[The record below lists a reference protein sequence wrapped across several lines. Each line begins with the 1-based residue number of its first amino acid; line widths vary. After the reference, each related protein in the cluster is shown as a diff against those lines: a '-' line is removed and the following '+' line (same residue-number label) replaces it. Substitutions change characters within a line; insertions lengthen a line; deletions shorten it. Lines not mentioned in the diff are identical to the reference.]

1 MTDPQISPPTPGEH
15 NDAADG
21 DGSSVPTSEVA
32 ILVVEDEGIVAQD
45 LLETIARLGYR
56 VAGVASEGVQAV
68 CMAEELQP
76 QLIIMDV
83 GLRGEIDGIQAAQLI
98 QERAHVPVI
107 FLTGHR
113 DLETL
118 ERAVRTG
125 PLGYLIKP
133 FQEVELRCSI
143 EVAIHK
149 HRAEIATR
157 EREEVLRRN
166 ADLLTSLSLV
176 DELTQLRNR
185 RGFFE
190 LGEQALKV
198 ARRERHV
205 LGLFFVDLNGL
216 KQINDRL
223 GHLMGDQA
231 LRETADVLRQ
241 TFREADIIARLG
253 GDEFVALAHVQQ
265 DTSVLRERLRE
276 QLALLNASSSERP
289 YTLDVSIGTTL
300 VNAASDDS
308 IEELIALADA
318 DMYEEKRATSGIRY
332 LGDWDGSQFHR

>member
-1 MTDPQISPPTPGEH
+1 MTDSYASRPAPEGHDRNARGDSEAGLSASDIS
-15 NDAADG
+15 
-21 DGSSVPTSEVA
+21 

-45 LLETIARLGYR
+45 LLETITRLGYR

-68 CMAEELQP
+68 CMAQELQP
-76 QLIIMDV
+76 RLIIMDV
-83 GLRGEIDGIQAAQLI
+83 GLRGEVDGIQAAQMI
-98 QERAHVPVI
+98 QERGQVPVI

-125 PLGYLIKP
+125 PLGYLVKP

-149 HRAEIATR
+149 HRAELATR
-157 EREEVLRRN
+157 EREEALRRN
-166 ADLLTSLSLV
+166 ADLLASLSLV
-176 DELTQLRNR
+176 DELTRLRNR

-190 LGEQALKV
+190 LAGQALKV

-216 KQINDRL
+216 KQINDTL
-223 GHLMGDQA
+223 GHLVGDQA
-231 LRETADVLRQ
+231 LRETADVLRR
-241 TFREADIIARLG
+241 TFREADIVARLG

-265 DTSVLRERLRE
+265 DTSVLRERLRD
-276 QLALLNASSSERP
+276 QLALINSASDRS

-300 VNAASDDS
+300 VDAVSDS
-308 IEELIALADA
+308 IEDLIARADA
-318 DMYEEKRATSGIRY
+318 DMYEEKRASSGVRY
-332 LGDWDGSQFHR
+332 VGDWDGSMPKR

>member
-1 MTDPQISPPTPGEH
+1 MTDPHGSRPAPDGHNRGASAEAGVSASDIS
-15 NDAADG
+15 
-21 DGSSVPTSEVA
+21 

-68 CMAEELQP
+68 CMAEELRP
-76 QLIIMDV
+76 GLIIMDV
-83 GLRGEIDGIQAAQLI
+83 GLRGEIDGIQAAQMI
-98 QERAHVPVI
+98 QERGHVPVI

-113 DLETL
+113 DVETL

-125 PLGYLIKP
+125 PLGYLVKP

-157 EREEVLRRN
+157 EREDALRRN

-190 LGEQALKV
+190 LAEQALKV

-216 KQINDRL
+216 KQINDTL
-223 GHLMGDQA
+223 GHLIGDQA
-231 LRETADVLRQ
+231 LRETADVLRR
-241 TFREADIIARLG
+241 TFREADIVARLG

-265 DTSVLRERLRE
+265 DTSVLRERLRGE
-276 QLALLNASSSERP
+276 LSLINAVAGRP

-300 VNAASDDS
+300 VDVTSDES
-308 IEELIALADA
+308 IEDLIARADA
-318 DMYEEKRATSGIRY
+318 DMYEEKRASSGVRY
-332 LGDWDGSQFHR
+332 VGDWDGSMLKR